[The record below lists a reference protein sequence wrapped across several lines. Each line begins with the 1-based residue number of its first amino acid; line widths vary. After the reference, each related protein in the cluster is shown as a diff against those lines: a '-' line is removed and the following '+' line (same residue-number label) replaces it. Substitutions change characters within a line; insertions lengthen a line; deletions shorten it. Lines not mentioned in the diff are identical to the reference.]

1 MSEVSIRKLIEAGV
15 HFGHPTRMWNPKM
28 RRYIYGERNG
38 RYLFDLEQTSRG
50 LDNACDFLRK
60 MAKQNKNIVFVGTK
74 RHAAEVIESE
84 AKRCN
89 SYYVNRRWLG
99 GMLTNFETIR
109 LRINRL
115 RELRQSME
123 TGDFY
128 RKNKK
133 EQSFVGREYL
143 KLQNSLGGLADLRGK
158 PEVLIVVDQ
167 RRENTAILEAKKLG
181 ITTIV
186 LVDTDCNPDG
196 IDYVIPANDDSIRAI
211 RLVLGTLADAIIEGS
226 GGKGT
231 DQKVEMEAPV
241 PTGAIEESNGKNH
254 KEPEKTP
261 DESTEPAESVGSSE
275 SDEQAE

>member
-1 MSEVSIRKLIEAGV
+1 MGRETAG
-15 HFGHPTRMWNPKM
+15 TCLTW
-28 RRYIYGERNG
+28 
-38 RYLFDLEQTSRG
+38 S
-50 LDNACDFLRK
+50 
-60 MAKQNKNIVFVGTK
+60 NIVFVGTK